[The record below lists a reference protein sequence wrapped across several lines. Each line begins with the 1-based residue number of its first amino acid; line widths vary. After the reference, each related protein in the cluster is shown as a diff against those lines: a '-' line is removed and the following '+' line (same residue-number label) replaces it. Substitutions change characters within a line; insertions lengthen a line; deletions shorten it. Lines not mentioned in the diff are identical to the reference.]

1 MRSGRPAAAARGFT
15 YLVMLLAVALIGIGL
30 VATSEVW
37 SQSRQRE
44 KEREL
49 LFIGNQFRQAI
60 ALYYQRTPGMVKRF
74 PETLQDL
81 LEDKRYLVTQRHLR
95 KIFADPVTG
104 KPDWGIVPA
113 PGGGIIGI
121 YSRSNDKPI
130 KAADFPAEDQSFEGA
145 QRYSQWRFI
154 YQPELNPV
162 LQAPPQP
169 PQSLPLS
176 QRLSR

>member
-1 MRSGRPAAAARGFT
+1 MRNGRPTPTQRGFT
-15 YLVMLLAVALIGIGL
+15 YIVMLLAVALIGVGL

-49 LFIGNQFRQAI
+49 LFIGNQFRHAI

-74 PETLQDL
+74 PEKLQDL

-95 KIFADPVTG
+95 KIFVDPMTG

-113 PGGGIIGI
+113 PGGGIMGV
-121 YSRSNDKPI
+121 YSRSMDRPI
-130 KAADFPAEDQSFEGA
+130 KTADFPAEDQSFEGA
-145 QRYSQWRFI
+145 RRYSQWRFI
-154 YQPELNPV
+154 YQPESNPV
-162 LQAPPQP
+162 LQVPP
-169 PQSLPLS
+169 PQS
-176 QRLSR
+176 QRPVR

>member
-1 MRSGRPAAAARGFT
+1 MRSGRPAAAERGFT
-15 YLVMLLAVALIGIGL
+15 YLVMLLAVALIGVGL

-74 PETLQDL
+74 PEKLQDL

-95 KIFADPVTG
+95 KIFADPITG

-113 PGGGIIGI
+113 PGGGIMGV

-130 KAADFPAEDQSFEGA
+130 KTADFPTEDQSFEGA

-169 PQSLPLS
+169 PQSPPQS
-176 QRLSR
+176 QRFPR